1 MSEASGAQTMSML
14 VELEQQEATLLW
26 ADLVRFKK
34 GTKRVQR
41 LKLLA
46 FQGLLW
52 ERGMV
57 GPEAMKTAV
66 VTPTD
71 SKSVA
76 RGIFDAPLED

>member
-14 VELEQQEATLLW
+14 VELEQQEAALLW

-57 GPEAMKTAV
+57 GPEPLTTAV
-66 VTPTD
+66 ATPAD
-71 SKSVA
+71 SRSVA

>member
-1 MSEASGAQTMSML
+1 MSGTSENGTMSML
-14 VELEQQEATLLW
+14 VELEQQEASLLW
-26 ADLVRFKK
+26 AELIRFKK

-52 ERGMV
+52 ERGMT
-57 GPEAMKTAV
+57 GPQVQLASAPQMEST
-66 VTPTD
+66 
-71 SKSVA
+71 SVA

>member
-1 MSEASGAQTMSML
+1 MSTVSKTGTMSML
-14 VELEQQEATLLW
+14 VELEQQEAMLLW
-26 ADLVRFKK
+26 AELVRFKK

-52 ERGMV
+52 ERGMT
-57 GPEAMKTAV
+57 GPQAQLASTA
-66 VTPTD
+66 PME
-71 SKSVA
+71 SASVA